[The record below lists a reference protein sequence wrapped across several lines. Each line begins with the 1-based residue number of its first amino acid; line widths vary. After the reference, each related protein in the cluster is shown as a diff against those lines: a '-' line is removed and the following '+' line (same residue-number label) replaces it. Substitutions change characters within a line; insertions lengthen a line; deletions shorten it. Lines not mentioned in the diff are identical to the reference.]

1 MMSLISSGKMNG
13 AVLCFH
19 VCVFLLL
26 KLQKCFV
33 DDKTDFPS
41 ARREEMMSRFIFFG
55 VLFL

>member
-1 MMSLISSGKMNG
+1 MSLITSGKMNG
-13 AVLCFH
+13 DILCFH

-41 ARREEMMSRFIFFG
+41 AWREEMMSGFIFLG
-55 VLFL
+55 GLFL

>member
-1 MMSLISSGKMNG
+1 MSLITSGKMNG
-13 AVLCFH
+13 DILCFH

-41 ARREEMMSRFIFFG
+41 AWREEMMSGFIFFG
-55 VLFL
+55 GLFL